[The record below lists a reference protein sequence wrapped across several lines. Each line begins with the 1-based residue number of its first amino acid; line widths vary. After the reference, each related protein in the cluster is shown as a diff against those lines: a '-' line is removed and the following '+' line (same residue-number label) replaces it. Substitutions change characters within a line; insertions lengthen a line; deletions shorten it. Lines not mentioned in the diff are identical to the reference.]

1 MTDGLKTL
9 VAALIGIA
17 GWVIVLVVFGFVF
30 RINYEIFMFGWE
42 FIK

>member
-1 MTDGLKTL
+1 MTDALKTL
-9 VAALIGIA
+9 TAVLIGMV
-17 GWVIVLVVFGFVF
+17 GWVILLVVFGFVF

>member
-1 MTDGLKTL
+1 MTDALKTL
-9 VAALIGIA
+9 TAALIGIA
-17 GWVIVLVVFGFVF
+17 GWVILLVVFGFVF

>member
-1 MTDGLKTL
+1 MTDTLKTL
-9 VAALIGIA
+9 TAALIGIA
-17 GWVIVLVVFGFVF
+17 GWVILLVVFGFVF